1 LRERLQSIDR
11 RLITILLIVFVQMLG
26 AAMILPILPLYA
38 KRAFAMS
45 PETITLL
52 VSVFFAAQFLAGPY
66 LGRLSDRH
74 GRVPILILS
83 QIGTT
88 VSFLMLGLAQATWVL
103 FAARVLDGITGGNII
118 VAQAYITDITPK
130 ERRTEALG
138 YIFAVFGIGF
148 VIGPALGSLLSAA
161 FGPRLPYFVAAAA
174 AALTTFLTWRTLQET
189 VTGDEAAGEVEAAGR
204 TRGINPRA
212 IAGNTSLVLVLVIA
226 FVGQFAL
233 GMLQSTFALFGEEV
247 LFAAYRDEIV
257 NLGVGLLLSA
267 VGIGQFVTQAFLLR
281 RALARWG
288 DAKLVIIG
296 DIVRSAGLLFFAALP
311 VIPSAVAASIFF
323 AVGMGLMMPPLQS
336 LATYTVGD
344 KERGGVLGVY
354 QSSVSLATILSTA
367 VAGIIFAISPTLPYW
382 IGLILSAIVLV
393 PAGYLLRRSRRRG
406 WEEIEKEAQPH
417 NAPADQ
423 SG

>member
-1 LRERLQSIDR
+1 MRERLQTIDR

-38 KRAFAMS
+38 RRAFSMS

-52 VSVFFAAQFLAGPY
+52 VSVFFVAQFIAGPY

-88 VSFLMLGLAQATWVL
+88 ISFVMLGLAQATWLL

-118 VAQAYITDITPK
+118 VARAYITDITPR

-148 VIGPALGSLLSAA
+148 VIGPALGSVLSAA
-161 FGPRLPYFVAAAA
+161 FGPRLPYFAAAAA
-174 AALTTFLTWRTLQET
+174 AALTTFLTWSTLEET
-189 VTGDEAAGEVEAAGR
+189 VTGEVPAQEAALAGR
-204 TRGINPRA
+204 SRGLDPRA
-212 IAGNTSLVLVLVIA
+212 IAGNSSLLLVLMIA

-233 GMLQSTFALFGEEV
+233 GMLQATFALYGEEV
-247 LFAAYRDEIV
+247 LFAAYSEEIV
-257 NLGVGLLLSA
+257 NLGVGLLLST
-267 VGIGQFVTQAFLLR
+267 VGISQFVTQAFLLR
-281 RALARWG
+281 KALGRWG
-288 DAKLVIIG
+288 DAKLVMVG
-296 DIVRSAGLLFFAALP
+296 DAIRSVGLLFFAAFP
-311 VIPSAVAASIFF
+311 VIPTAVAASVFF

-344 KERGGVLGVY
+344 NERGGVLGVY
-354 QSSVSLATILSTA
+354 QSSVSLATIFSTA
-367 VAGIIFAISPTLPYW
+367 VAGVIFAVEPTLPYW
-382 IGLILSAIVLV
+382 IGLTLSVVVLF
-393 PAGYLLRRSRRRG
+393 PAWYLLRRSRRRG
-406 WEEIEKEAQPH
+406 WDEEEAAQEVGR
-417 NAPADQ
+417 APVA
-423 SG
+423 

>member
-1 LRERLQSIDR
+1 MRERLQAIDR

-88 VSFLMLGLAQATWVL
+88 ISFIMLGLAPAAWVL

-161 FGPRLPYFVAAAA
+161 FGPRLPYFVAAGA

-189 VTGDEAAGEVEAAGR
+189 VTGEEEEAITPAGR
-204 TRGINPRA
+204 RRGINPRA
-212 IAGNTSLVLVLVIA
+212 IVANSSLLLVLVVA

-233 GMLQSTFALFGEEV
+233 GLLQSTFALYGEEV
-247 LFAAYRDEIV
+247 LFAAYREEIV

-281 RALARWG
+281 KALARWG
-288 DAKLVIIG
+288 DAKLVIVG
-296 DIVRSAGLLFFAALP
+296 DLVRSVGLFFFAALP
-311 VIPSAVAASIFF
+311 AIPSAVAASLLF
-323 AVGMGLMMPPLQS
+323 AMGMGLMMPPLQS

-367 VAGIIFAISPTLPYW
+367 IAGVIFAIEPTFPFW
-382 IGLILSAIVLV
+382 IGLALSVVVLL
-393 PAGYLLRRSRRRG
+393 PAWFLLRRSHRRDWG
-406 WEEIEKEAQPH
+406 EADEVTRSEVIQT
-417 NAPADQ
+417 
-423 SG
+423 

>member
-1 LRERLQSIDR
+1 MRERLQTIDR

-52 VSVFFAAQFLAGPY
+52 VSVFYAAQFLAGPY

-88 VSFLMLGLAQATWVL
+88 VSFIMLGLAPAAWVL

-148 VIGPALGSLLSAA
+148 VIGPALGSVLSAA
-161 FGPRLPYFVAAAA
+161 FGPRLPYFVAAGA

-189 VTGDEAAGEVEAAGR
+189 VTGEEQEGVIPAGR
-204 TRGINPRA
+204 RRGLNPRA
-212 IAGNTSLVLVLVIA
+212 IAGNSSLLLVLIVA

-233 GMLQSTFALFGEEV
+233 GLLQSTFALYGEEV
-247 LFAAYRDEIV
+247 LFAAYREEIV

-281 RALARWG
+281 KALARWG
-288 DAKLVIIG
+288 DAKLVIVG
-296 DIVRSAGLLFFAALP
+296 DLVRSVGLFFFAALP
-311 VIPSAVAASIFF
+311 AIPSAVAASLFF

-336 LATYTVGD
+336 LATYTVAD

-354 QSSVSLATILSTA
+354 QSSVSLAIILSTA
-367 VAGIIFAISPTLPYW
+367 IAGIIFAVDPTFPFWMGLMLSVVVLLPAW
-382 IGLILSAIVLV
+382 F
-393 PAGYLLRRSRRRG
+393 LLRRSHRRDWG
-406 WEEIEKEAQPH
+406 EAEK
-417 NAPADQ
+417 
-423 SG
+423 

>member
-1 LRERLQSIDR
+1 MHERLQAIDR

-52 VSVFFAAQFLAGPY
+52 VSVYFAAQFLAGPY
-66 LGRLSDRH
+66 LGRLSDRR
-74 GRVPILILS
+74 GRVPVLIVS

-88 VSFLMLGLAQATWVL
+88 ISFIMLGLAPAAWVL

-161 FGPRLPYFVAAAA
+161 FGPRLPYFVAAGA
-174 AALTTFLTWRTLQET
+174 AALTTFLTWRTLEET
-189 VTGDEAAGEVEAAGR
+189 VTGEEEEAITPPGR
-204 TRGINPRA
+204 RRGLNPRA
-212 IAGNTSLVLVLVIA
+212 IAGNSSLLLVLIVA

-233 GMLQSTFALFGEEV
+233 GLLQSTFALYGEEV
-247 LFAAYRDEIV
+247 LFAAYREEIV

-281 RALARWG
+281 KALARWG
-288 DAKLVIIG
+288 DAKLVILG
-296 DIVRSAGLLFFAALP
+296 DLVRSVGLFFFAALP
-311 VIPSAVAASIFF
+311 AIPSAVAASLLF
-323 AVGMGLMMPPLQS
+323 AMGMGLMMPPLQS

-367 VAGIIFAISPTLPYW
+367 IAGVIFAIEPTFPFW
-382 IGLILSAIVLV
+382 IGLVLSVVVLL
-393 PAGYLLRRSRRRG
+393 PAWFLLRRSLRRG
-406 WEEIEKEAQPH
+406 WGEAGKEQVQV
-417 NAPADQ
+417 PAD
-423 SG
+423 

>member
-1 LRERLQSIDR
+1 LRERLQAIDR

-88 VSFLMLGLAQATWVL
+88 ISFIMLGLAPAAWVL

-161 FGPRLPYFVAAAA
+161 FGPRLPYFVAAGA

-189 VTGDEAAGEVEAAGR
+189 VTGEEEEAITPAGR
-204 TRGINPRA
+204 RRGINPRA
-212 IAGNTSLVLVLVIA
+212 IVANSSLLLVLVVA

-233 GMLQSTFALFGEEV
+233 GLLQSTFALYGEEV
-247 LFAAYRDEIV
+247 LFAAYREEIV

-281 RALARWG
+281 KALARWG
-288 DAKLVIIG
+288 DAKLVIVG
-296 DIVRSAGLLFFAALP
+296 DLVRSVGLFFFAALP
-311 VIPSAVAASIFF
+311 AIPSAVAASLLF
-323 AVGMGLMMPPLQS
+323 AMGMGLMMPPLQS

-367 VAGIIFAISPTLPYW
+367 IAGVIFAIEPTFPFW
-382 IGLILSAIVLV
+382 IGLALSVVVLL
-393 PAGYLLRRSRRRG
+393 PAWFLLRRSHRRDWG
-406 WEEIEKEAQPH
+406 EADEVTRSEVIQT
-417 NAPADQ
+417 
-423 SG
+423 

>member
-1 LRERLQSIDR
+1 MNLKNVDR
-11 RLITILLIVFVQMLG
+11 RLLTILLIVFVQMLG

-88 VSFLMLGLAQATWVL
+88 LSFIMLGLAPAAWVL

-161 FGPRLPYFVAAAA
+161 FGPRLPYFVAAGA

-189 VTGDEAAGEVEAAGR
+189 VTGEEEEAITPAGR
-204 TRGINPRA
+204 RRGINPRA
-212 IAGNTSLVLVLVIA
+212 IVANSSLLLVLVVA

-233 GMLQSTFALFGEEV
+233 GLLQSTFALYGEEV
-247 LFAAYRDEIV
+247 LFAAYREEIV

-281 RALARWG
+281 KALARWG
-288 DAKLVIIG
+288 DAKLVIVG
-296 DIVRSAGLLFFAALP
+296 DLVRSVGLFFFAALP
-311 VIPSAVAASIFF
+311 AIPSAVAASLLF
-323 AVGMGLMMPPLQS
+323 AMGMGLMMPPLQS

-367 VAGIIFAISPTLPYW
+367 IAGVIFAVEPTFPFW
-382 IGLILSAIVLV
+382 IGLALSVVVLL
-393 PAGYLLRRSRRRG
+393 PAWFLLRRSHRQDWG
-406 WEEIEKEAQPH
+406 EA
-417 NAPADQ
+417 DEVTR
-423 SG
+423 SEVIKR